1 MLIAALVAI
10 VTYVLYRNGNLK
22 ASAAIALPVFAFYFA
37 FVVTITLVE
46 RVVSPDPT
54 YNLTVFWSYQAIAD
68 GRSDLIMEIVWNI
81 VLFVPVGFL
90 INYIIP
96 IKYFWISIISG
107 LLLSAGIETLQL
119 VLHRGFFEFD
129 DMIHNTI
136 GAILG
141 IVVFALVSLVWK
153 RLISVSNRHL

>member
-1 MLIAALVAI
+1 
-10 VTYVLYRNGNLK
+10 
-22 ASAAIALPVFAFYFA
+22 LPVLAFYLA

-46 RVVSPDPT
+46 RVVTLDPT
-54 YNLTVFWSYQAIAD
+54 YNLMVFWSYKAIAD
-68 GRSDLIMEIVWNI
+68 GRTDLIMEIVWNI
-81 VLFVPVGFL
+81 VLFVPIGFL

-96 IKYFWISIISG
+96 IKYFWISIIFS

-153 RLISVSNRHL
+153 KLISVSDRHL

>member
-1 MLIAALVAI
+1 MLIAALGAV
-10 VTYVLYRNGNLK
+10 VTYVLYRNGKLK
-22 ASAAIALPVFAFYFA
+22 ASAAIALPVLVFYLA

-46 RVVSPDPT
+46 RVVSADPT

-68 GRSDLIMEIVWNI
+68 GRKDLIMEIVWNI
-81 VLFVPVGFL
+81 VLFVPIGFL

-96 IKYFWISIISG
+96 IKYFWVSVISG

-129 DMIHNTI
+129 DMIHNTL

-153 RLISVSNRHL
+153 GLISVSRRHL